1 MSKLMW
7 LTNIFCTL
15 WKLWHKSCS
24 NL

>member
-7 LTNIFCTL
+7 LTNIFWTL